1 VFVNGRGLTAKSAAT
16 DYRDLCGEYGTG
28 VVMIDLHTH
37 SLFSD
42 GVLVPS
48 ELVRRA
54 VMKDYEAIAITDH
67 ADASNLDFILPRV
80 TAACR
85 ELGKRWKIKALPGL
99 ELTHI
104 PPETFGPLTKKARK
118 LGAMIV
124 VAHGETLVEP
134 VHPGTNRAAI
144 EAKVDI
150 LAHPG
155 LITRAEAELAAKNG
169 VCLEITTRKGH
180 SLSNGHVAKMA
191 EATGA
196 KLVIDTDTHEPGDLE
211 TDEFARIVLL
221 GAGISGKRA
230 DEVFRNSRELA
241 DKAIKKFR

>member
-1 VFVNGRGLTAKSAAT
+1 
-16 DYRDLCGEYGTG
+16 
-28 VVMIDLHTH
+28 MIDLHTH

-54 VMKDYEAIAITDH
+54 VMKGYEVIAITDH
-67 ADASNLDFILPRV
+67 ADASNLDFTIPRV
-80 TAACR
+80 AAACK
-85 ELGKRWKIKALPGL
+85 ELNRRWKITALPGI

-104 PPETFGPLTKKARK
+104 PPETFAELTDRARS
-118 LGAMIV
+118 LGAAII

-155 LITRAEAELAAKNG
+155 LITKDEAMLAAKNG
-169 VCLEITTRKGH
+169 VYLEITTRKGH

-191 EATGA
+191 GDTGA
-196 KLVIDTDTHEPGDLE
+196 KLVIDTDTHEPGDLV
-211 TDEFARIVLL
+211 TDELAQNILL
-221 GAGISGKRA
+221 GAGLSRGQVETVLK
-230 DEVFRNSRELA
+230 NSRELA
-241 DKAIKKFR
+241 GKAAAAFKK

>member
-1 VFVNGRGLTAKSAAT
+1 
-16 DYRDLCGEYGTG
+16 
-28 VVMIDLHTH
+28 MIDLHTH

-54 VMKDYEAIAITDH
+54 VMKGYEVIAITDH
-67 ADASNLDFILPRV
+67 ADASNLDFTIPRV

-85 ELGKRWKIKALPGL
+85 ELSKRWKIKALPGI

-104 PPETFGPLTKKARK
+104 PPETFGELTRKARS
-118 LGAMIV
+118 LGAVVV

-144 EAKVDI
+144 EAQVDI

-155 LITRAEAELAAKNG
+155 MITKAEAALAARNG
-169 VCLEITTRKGH
+169 VYLEITTRKGH
-180 SLSNGHVAKMA
+180 SLSNGHVARVA
-191 EATGA
+191 EASGA
-196 KLVIDTDTHEPGDLE
+196 KLVIDTDTHEPGDLV
-211 TDEFARIVLL
+211 TAEFARVVLA
-221 GAGISGKRA
+221 GAGLSAQQAGR
-230 DEVFRNSRELA
+230 VFRNSRELA
-241 DKAIKKFR
+241 AKAVRRFA

>member
-1 VFVNGRGLTAKSAAT
+1 
-16 DYRDLCGEYGTG
+16 
-28 VVMIDLHTH
+28 MIDLHTH

-54 VMKDYEAIAITDH
+54 VMKGYEVIAITDH
-67 ADASNLDFILPRV
+67 ADASNLDFTIPRV
-80 TAACR
+80 AAACK
-85 ELGKRWKIKALPGL
+85 ELNRRWKITALPGI

-104 PPETFGPLTKKARK
+104 PPETFTELTRKARS
-118 LGAMIV
+118 LGAAIV

-144 EAKVDI
+144 EAGVDI

-155 LITRAEAELAAKNG
+155 LITGEEAELAARKG
-169 VCLEITTRKGH
+169 VHLEISSRKGH

-191 EATGA
+191 AQAGA
-196 KLVIDTDTHEPGDLE
+196 KLVIDSDTHEPGDLI
-211 TDEFARIVLL
+211 TREFAELVLK
-221 GAGISGKRA
+221 GAGLTLDQIA
-230 DEVFRNSRELA
+230 VVFKNSKDLSTLARERFTKSLA
-241 DKAIKKFR
+241 

>member
-1 VFVNGRGLTAKSAAT
+1 
-16 DYRDLCGEYGTG
+16 
-28 VVMIDLHTH
+28 MIDLHTH

-54 VMKDYEAIAITDH
+54 VMKGYEVIAITDH
-67 ADASNLDFILPRV
+67 ADASNLDFTIPRV
-80 TAACR
+80 AAACK
-85 ELGKRWKIKALPGL
+85 ELNRRWKIRAFPGI

-104 PPETFGPLTKKARK
+104 PPETFAELTERARS
-118 LGAMIV
+118 LGAVIV

-155 LITRAEAELAAKNG
+155 LITNEEAVLAAKNG
-169 VCLEITTRKGH
+169 VHLEISARKGH
-180 SLSNGHVAKMA
+180 CLANGHVAQLAAKA
-191 EATGA
+191 GA
-196 KLVIDTDTHEPGDLE
+196 KLVIDTDTHEPGDLI
-211 TDEFARIVLL
+211 TDEQAFNILL
-221 GAGISGKRA
+221 GAGIGRERIN
-230 DEVFRNSRELA
+230 EVLQNSRDLA
-241 DKAIKKFR
+241 ARAGAMLK

>member
-1 VFVNGRGLTAKSAAT
+1 
-16 DYRDLCGEYGTG
+16 
-28 VVMIDLHTH
+28 MIDLHTH

-54 VMKDYEAIAITDH
+54 VMKGYEVIAITDH
-67 ADASNLDFILPRV
+67 ADASNLDFTIPRV
-80 TAACR
+80 AAACK
-85 ELGKRWKIKALPGL
+85 ELNRRWKITALPGI

-104 PPETFGPLTKKARK
+104 PPETFGELTDRARS

-144 EAKVDI
+144 EARVDI

-155 LITRAEAELAAKNG
+155 LITREEAELACKNG
-169 VCLEITTRKGH
+169 VHLEISARKGH
-180 SLSNGHVAKMA
+180 SLSNGHVAKRA
-191 EATGA
+191 GETGA
-196 KLVIDTDTHEPGDLE
+196 KLVIDTDAHEPGDLIS
-211 TDEFARIVLL
+211 DELARNVLL
-221 GAGISGKRA
+221 GAGLSA
-230 DEVFRNSRELA
+230 DAITAILQNSKNLA
-241 DKAIKKFR
+241 AKAKAAFNK

>member
-1 VFVNGRGLTAKSAAT
+1 
-16 DYRDLCGEYGTG
+16 
-28 VVMIDLHTH
+28 MIDLHTH

-54 VMKDYEAIAITDH
+54 VMNGYEVIAITDH
-67 ADASNLDFILPRV
+67 VDASNLDFTIPRV
-80 TAACR
+80 AAACR
-85 ELGKRWKIKALPGL
+85 DLNRRWKITALPGV

-104 PPETFGPLTKKARK
+104 PPEDFAALTAQARS
-118 LGAMIV
+118 LGAAIV

-155 LITRAEAELAAKNG
+155 LITREEAELAARNG
-169 VCLEITTRKGH
+169 VCLEITSRKGH
-180 SLSNGHVAKMA
+180 SLSNGHVARIA
-191 EATGA
+191 EAAGA
-196 KLVIDTDTHEPGDLE
+196 KLVIDTDTHEPGDLISNE
-211 TDEFARIVLL
+211 LARAILL
-221 GAGISGKRA
+221 GAGISAERINA
-230 DEVFRNSRELA
+230 IFQNSKELA
-241 DKAIKKFR
+241 GRAAAGLKKSVIR

>member
-1 VFVNGRGLTAKSAAT
+1 
-16 DYRDLCGEYGTG
+16 
-28 VVMIDLHTH
+28 MIDLHTH

-54 VMKDYEAIAITDH
+54 VMKGYTTIAITDH
-67 ADASNLDFILPRV
+67 ADASNLDFTIPRV
-80 TAACR
+80 AAACK
-85 ELGKRWKIKALPGL
+85 ELNRRWKITALPGI

-104 PPETFGPLTKKARK
+104 PPETFAELTQKARS

-144 EAKVDI
+144 EARVDI

-155 LITRAEAELAAKNG
+155 LISREEAALAAKHG
-169 VCLEITTRKGH
+169 VHLEITARKGH
-180 SLSNGHVAKMA
+180 SLSNGYVAKIA
-191 EATGA
+191 GETGA
-196 KLVIDTDTHEPGDLE
+196 RLVIDTDTHEPGDLID
-211 TDEFARIVLL
+211 DEFAQQILL
-221 GAGISGKRA
+221 GAGLSRESIA
-230 DEVFRNSRELA
+230 AVLNNSRELA
-241 DKAIKKFR
+241 ARASALMNR

>member
-1 VFVNGRGLTAKSAAT
+1 
-16 DYRDLCGEYGTG
+16 
-28 VVMIDLHTH
+28 MIDLHTH

-54 VMKDYEAIAITDH
+54 IVKGYEVIAITDH
-67 ADASNLDFILPRV
+67 ADASNLDFAIPRV
-80 TAACR
+80 AAACK
-85 ELGKRWKIKALPGL
+85 ELSRRWKIIALPGI

-104 PPETFGPLTKKARK
+104 PPETFAELTDRARS
-118 LGAMIV
+118 LGAAVV

-155 LITRAEAELAAKNG
+155 LITKEEATLAAKNG
-169 VCLEITTRKGH
+169 VHLEISTRKGH
-180 SLSNGHVAKMA
+180 SLSNGHVAKIAA
-191 EATGA
+191 EAGA
-196 KLVIDTDTHEPGDLE
+196 RLVIDTDTHEPGDLV
-211 TDEFARIVLL
+211 TDEFAQTVLL
-221 GAGISGKRA
+221 GAGLSREQLDA
-230 DEVFRNSRELA
+230 VFRNSRELA
-241 DKAIKKFR
+241 AKANSRLKM

>member
-1 VFVNGRGLTAKSAAT
+1 
-16 DYRDLCGEYGTG
+16 
-28 VVMIDLHTH
+28 MIDLHTH

-54 VMKDYEAIAITDH
+54 VMKGYEIIAITDH
-67 ADASNLDFILPRV
+67 ADASNLDFTIPRV
-80 TAACR
+80 AAACK
-85 ELGKRWKIKALPGL
+85 ELNRRWKITALPGI

-104 PPETFGPLTKKARK
+104 PPETFTELTQRARS
-118 LGAMIV
+118 LGAAIV

-155 LITRAEAELAAKNG
+155 LITKEEASLAAKNG
-169 VCLEITTRKGH
+169 VCLEISTRKGH
-180 SLSNGHVAKMA
+180 SLSNGHVAKLA
-191 EATGA
+191 IEAGA
-196 KLVIDTDTHEPGDLE
+196 QLVLDTDTHEPGDLVE
-211 TDEFARIVLL
+211 DEQAGRILL
-221 GAGISGKRA
+221 GAGLNGEQV
-230 DEVFRNSRELA
+230 DLVFRNSRELA
-241 DKAIKKFR
+241 AKAAAAFGK